1 MKLGYFLGCSVALA
15 FALTAIA
22 QAPVQG
28 PAQGGQRPAM
38 GQGGQR
44 PGMGQGGQRP
54 GMGQGGQRQG
64 AGQGGP
70 RSSVNTV
77 SQIQEKFPDEY
88 KAAQA
93 LRQSDPAAYRA
104 KMRELQQKADGA
116 N

>member
-15 FALTAIA
+15 LALTALA
-22 QAPVQG
+22 QAPAPG
-28 PAQGGQRPAM
+28 AGQGGQRPAM

-44 PGMGQGGQRP
+44 PQGQ
-54 GMGQGGQRQG
+54 

-70 RSSVNTV
+70 RSTVSTV

-93 LRQSDPAAYRA
+93 LRQSDPSAYRA
-104 KMRELQQKADGA
+104 KMRELQQKVDGA

>member
-1 MKLGYFLGCSVALA
+1 MKLGYFLGCSLALA
-15 FALTAIA
+15 FAVTAFA
-22 QAPVQG
+22 QAPAQG
-28 PAQGGQRPAM
+28 AGQGGQRPAFGQGGQGGF

-44 PGMGQGGQRP
+44 PQG
-54 GMGQGGQRQG
+54 QG

-70 RSSVNTV
+70 RATVSTV

-93 LRQSDPAAYRA
+93 LRQSDPAAYRT
-104 KMRELQQKADGA
+104 KMLELQQKLNGA